1 MTNTHDLA
9 GGMATTATDSRLDWL
24 LTDLVKRVH
33 QTRHAIVLS
42 EDGLLMSRSE
52 TIPRDDAE
60 QLAAAA
66 AGLQSLARSIG
77 RGFAGGSVRQ
87 TLVEMDDAF
96 LFLTAAG
103 TGAHLA
109 VLAEQSADVGVV
121 AFEMNMLVKKVGEYL
136 GTRPRGDE
144 GGTRTGGRA

>member
-1 MTNTHDLA
+1 MTNPTEPA
-9 GGMATTATDSRLDWL
+9 GRIPTTATDSRLDWL

-33 QTRHAIVLS
+33 QTRHAVLLS

-52 TIPRDDAE
+52 TFPRDDAE
-60 QLAAAA
+60 QLSAAA

-77 RGFAGGSVRQ
+77 RGFRGGAVRQ

-103 TGAHLA
+103 QGAHLA
-109 VLAEQSADVGVV
+109 VLTEQSADVGVV

-136 GTRPRGDE
+136 GARPRGSA
-144 GGTRTGGRA
+144 GTA

>member
-1 MTNTHDLA
+1 MTNTSENGIA
-9 GGMATTATDSRLDWL
+9 STATDSRLDWL

-33 QTRHAIVLS
+33 QTRHAVVLS

-52 TIPRDDAE
+52 AIGRDDAE

-66 AGLQSLARSIG
+66 AGLQSLARGIG
-77 RGFAGGSVRQ
+77 RSFKGGAIRQ

-103 TGAHLA
+103 KGAHLA

-136 GTRPRGDE
+136 GTRPRGAQD
-144 GGTRTGGRA
+144 ASA